1 MYMNSN
7 ELISKYVFNVNYVR
21 NKEDIHL
28 LSRVDTPMQLN
39 NSS

>member
-21 NKEDIHL
+21 NNEDIHL
-28 LSRVDTPMQLN
+28 LSTVDTPMQLN
-39 NSS
+39 NSL

>member
-1 MYMNSN
+1 MNSN

-21 NKEDIHL
+21 NNEDIRL

-39 NSS
+39 NSL

>member
-7 ELISKYVFNVNYVR
+7 GLISKYVFNENYVQ
-21 NKEDIHL
+21 NNEDIHL
-28 LSRVDTPMQLN
+28 LSRVDTAMQLN